1 MSVSDSSYHRQVTVS
16 IGVDSY
22 DGRKA
27 SSVDLLRRNANRAL
41 QEAKR
46 RGKNQV
52 WLFSGSE
59 AQAEPPSAPSAE
71 AAE

>member
-1 MSVSDSSYHRQVTVS
+1 MMIQSGNWQRQVTVS

-22 DGRKA
+22 DGRSA
-27 SSVDLLRRNANRAL
+27 TTMDALRRNSNRAL

-52 WLFSGSE
+52 WLYSGKE
-59 AQAEPPSAPSAE
+59 TELQGQAAQ
-71 AAE
+71 